1 MYVKMK
7 MNTAHNFVL
16 PCTSFHRGDKMLK
29 KRELPIGFTMELAQ
43 HADLLIRFS
52 HLSEAEQNDIIN
64 GAKNV
69 TSREGMREYV
79 EQVLS

>member
-1 MYVKMK
+1 
-7 MNTAHNFVL
+7 
-16 PCTSFHRGDKMLK
+16 MLK

-43 HADLLIRFS
+43 HADILIRFS
-52 HLSEAEQNDIIN
+52 HLPEAEQNAIIN

-79 EQVLS
+79 ENMFS

>member
-1 MYVKMK
+1 
-7 MNTAHNFVL
+7 
-16 PCTSFHRGDKMLK
+16 
-29 KRELPIGFTMELAQ
+29 MELAQ

>member
-1 MYVKMK
+1 
-7 MNTAHNFVL
+7 
-16 PCTSFHRGDKMLK
+16 MLK
-29 KRELPIGFTMELAQ
+29 KRDLPIGFTMELAQ

-79 EQVLS
+79 ENMFS